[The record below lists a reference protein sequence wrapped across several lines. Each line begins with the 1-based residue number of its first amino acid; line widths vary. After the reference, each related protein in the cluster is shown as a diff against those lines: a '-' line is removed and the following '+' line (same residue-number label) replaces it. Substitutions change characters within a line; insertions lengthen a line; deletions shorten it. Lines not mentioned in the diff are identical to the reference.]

1 MSLSEKALLV
11 QLTISQWTARKF
23 DKRRSQ
29 EIADVHGVDTKVGR
43 YNKVLLPGTDALED
57 IHRKSGVIRA
67 LFYKNTLP
75 WGVDG
80 SAILPATNYIEFT
93 SMMRRE
99 KSEWTYLVDN
109 FVYQYPSLL
118 AAAQKNLRDM
128 FDAADYPPA
137 EHIKSKFNIDLAVF
151 PVPSTDLRVTIGQ
164 ADIDAITADIE
175 ARVQQA
181 GASAMREVWSRLF
194 DRVQLI
200 HTKLADP
207 SAIFRDSL
215 IENARETCDLM
226 KRLNFNN
233 DPDLEAMRLEVES
246 KLAHC
251 VPDNLRVDPDYR
263 NDTADEAKR
272 IMDKMRHYMGG

>member
-67 LFYKNTLP
+67 AFYKNTLP
-75 WGVDG
+75 WSLDG
-80 SAILPATNYIEFT
+80 SAILPSANYIDFT
-93 SMMRRE
+93 SMMRKE
-99 KSEWTYLVDN
+99 KNEWVSLVDN
-109 FVYQYPSLL
+109 FVFQYPFLL
-118 AAAQKNLRDM
+118 EAAKKNLRDM
-128 FDAADYPPA
+128 FDPADYPPA
-137 EHIKSKFNIDLAVF
+137 DCIKSKFNIDLAVF
-151 PVPSTDLRVTIGQ
+151 PVPSTDLRVSIGQ
-164 ADIDAITADIE
+164 DDIDAITADIE

-233 DPDLEAMRLEVES
+233 DPDLELMRLEVES
-246 KLAHC
+246 KLASC
-251 VPDNLRVDPDYR
+251 VPDSLRVDPDYR

>member
-67 LFYKNTLP
+67 MFYKNTLP
-75 WGVDG
+75 WGLDG
-80 SAILPATNYIEFT
+80 SAILPSANYIDFT
-93 SMMRRE
+93 SMMRKE

-118 AAAQKNLRDM
+118 EAAKRNLRDM
-128 FDAADYPPA
+128 FDPADYPPA
-137 EHIKSKFNIDLAVF
+137 EYIKSKFNIDLAVF
-151 PVPSTDLRVTIGQ
+151 PVPDTDLRVSIGQ
-164 ADIDAITADIE
+164 DEIDSIKADIE

-233 DPDLEAMRLEVES
+233 DPDLEAMRKEVES
-246 KLAHC
+246 KLASC
-251 VPDNLRVDPDYR
+251 VPDSLRVDPDYR